1 MGTPPF
7 FQLSTRGIDV
17 VSSVRH
23 SEKKK
28 KRVSFFLF
36 IMSYS
41 GGGGGGGLADKLKS
55 TNWRALG
62 RNITNKVKQYAMNL
76 SPLEVQVE
84 EGACVTVETALVFW
98 FSGFLLDHVRTTRI
112 SRSHALTNDDTT
124 TRRHDDTNN
133 QRPTWIRGVRTGR

>member
-41 GGGGGGGLADKLKS
+41 GGGGGLADKLKS

-112 SRSHALTNDDTT
+112 SLTLSRTT

>member
-112 SRSHALTNDDTT
+112 SLTLSRTT